1 MRMII
6 AMALLSIALPF
17 VYVFAATRF
26 PGSPLVQNFIWLYLC
41 VVFGVFLMYLVEK
54 R

>member
-17 VYVFAATRF
+17 VYIFAATRF
-26 PGSPLVQNFIWLYLC
+26 PESFLVRNFIWLYLC
-41 VVFGVFLMYLVEK
+41 VVLGVFLVHLVEK